1 MAKFKIKK
9 DVPFLSKDSK
19 GVTWDGKT
27 IITEDIATIK
37 ELRKLP
43 KATAEEVPEPTEPT
57 G

>member
-9 DVPFLSKDSK
+9 TVEQVFGSGNPK
-19 GVTWDGKT
+19 GVTMDGKT
-27 IITEDIATIK
+27 AITADATWIK

-43 KATAEEVPEPTEPT
+43 KATAEEVEPEA